1 MCNKQTVLLAQ
12 LDSNLLKN
20 FLTDAAVNGGLAK
33 YQEAFFKSSSNNNLT
48 NNSENSYSEKVVKLQ
63 SLMNEQIIIL
73 ESGLV
78 LHKKLA
84 SSDLLPLHR

>member
-1 MCNKQTVLLAQ
+1 MTQ
-12 LDSNLLKN
+12 LDSIFDSTWLKLNKN
-20 FLTDAAVNGGLAK
+20 FLADAAVNGGLAK